1 MKKLLVILT
10 IGVLT
15 ITPVTTVISCN
26 KNDNWNNIPVDP
38 PVLPLE
44 VTGFEGI
51 NFKTINPQD
60 SKQTIPKLLEQ
71 LAQLFQGSK
80 WDFNQLVKD
89 YKFNNQSKLPTE
101 IDLYRNGNYELNFN
115 DGTTVNTLK
124 INKTVITS
132 NNLADKIKSIDLGVI
147 DDARPKT
154 ILIAIVFNNMQLISE
169 LDKFGEFFIGP
180 QTPEIWNQQ
189 ISQVPNIEVNKDQ
202 TGATLK
208 TGKDHWTEHD
218 DPAKDYYGSVN
229 IHFSVKTPT
238 PPTEKEDLGA
248 MKLTTNLGKLPK
260 VTILQIMMMFISAN
274 FVSQLDRLS
283 ALLNDLYLTIDADK
297 KGGTIFAYSSL
308 SKYYTGQVKVTF
320 S

>member
-1 MKKLLVILT
+1 MKKLLAILT
-10 IGVLT
+10 TSVLT
-15 ITPVTTVISCN
+15 ITPVTTIISCN
-26 KNDNWNNIPVDP
+26 KSDDWNNIPVDI

-80 WDFNQLVKD
+80 WNFNQLVKN
-89 YKFNNQSKLPTE
+89 YKFNNQSKAPSE

-115 DGTTVNTLK
+115 DGTTVNTIK

-132 NNLADKIKSIDLGVI
+132 NHLADKIKSIDLGVI

-169 LDKFGEFFIGP
+169 LDKFGEFFIGE
-180 QTPEIWNQQ
+180 QTPKIWNQQ
-189 ISQVPNIEVNKDQ
+189 ISQVPNIVVNKDQ
-202 TGATLK
+202 TEAILK
-208 TGKDHWTEHD
+208 TGKDHWSEHD
-218 DPAKDYYGSVN
+218 DPTKDYYGSIT
-229 IHFSVKTPT
+229 IHFSVKTPE
-238 PPTEKEDLGA
+238 PPVKQEDLGA

-260 VTILQIMMMFISAN
+260 VTILQTMMMFISAN
-274 FVSQLDRLS
+274 FVSQLKRLS
-283 ALLNDLYLTIDADK
+283 ALLNDLYLTINDDQ
-297 KGGTIFAYSSL
+297 KGGTIVAYDH
-308 SKYYTGQVKVTF
+308 SKYYTGEVELTF
-320 S
+320 N

>member
-1 MKKLLVILT
+1 MKKLLAILT
-10 IGVLT
+10 TSVLA
-15 ITPVTTVISCN
+15 ITPVTTIISCN
-26 KNDNWNNIPVDP
+26 KNNDWNNIPVDP

-60 SKQTIPKLLEQ
+60 SKQTIPKLLNQ

-80 WDFNQLVKD
+80 WDFNQLAKK
-89 YKFNNQSKLPTE
+89 YKFNNQTKSPTE
-101 IDLYRNGNYELNFN
+101 IDLYRNGDYELNFN

-132 NNLADKIKSIDLGVI
+132 NHLVDKIKSIDLGVI
-147 DDARPKT
+147 DDTRPKT

-180 QTPEIWNQQ
+180 QESDVWNQQ
-189 ISQVPNIEVNKDQ
+189 IASVPKIIVNKDQ
-202 TGATLK
+202 SGATLK

-218 DPAKDYYGSVN
+218 DPTKEYYGSVA
-229 IHFSVKTPT
+229 IHFSVKTPV
-238 PPTEKEDLGA
+238 PPTEKEDLGT
-248 MKLTTNLGKLPK
+248 MKLTTDLGKLPK

-274 FVSQLDRLS
+274 FVSQLKRLS
-283 ALLNDLYLTIDADK
+283 ALLNDLYVTVNDDK
-297 KGGTIFAYSSL
+297 TEAIIFAYDKSQ
-308 SKYYTGQVKVTF
+308 YYIGKVNVTF